1 MSSSTADVTSALQE
15 KFPNI
20 TARYS
25 LDHQAINVPADE
37 VLAVLQALRDEHA
50 FDLLTDLTAI
60 DWSEG
65 SDPRFVVVY
74 HLYSTTQHG
83 YIRVATDCTGDEESP
98 KAPSVTSL
106 WAGADW
112 HERETYDMFG
122 ITFEGHPDLRRILM
136 WPGYPYHPLRKDFPL
151 AGIETELP
159 DPEIAAETG
168 TPVIAAPMMGGPF
181 VASTGEMNMTEAEP
195 RAKDESWNESSEKP
209 EA

>member
-20 TARYS
+20 TARDS

-74 HLYSTTQHG
+74 HLY
-83 YIRVATDCTGDEESP
+83 
-98 KAPSVTSL
+98 
-106 WAGADW
+106 
-112 HERETYDMFG
+112 
-122 ITFEGHPDLRRILM
+122 
-136 WPGYPYHPLRKDFPL
+136 
-151 AGIETELP
+151 
-159 DPEIAAETG
+159 
-168 TPVIAAPMMGGPF
+168 
-181 VASTGEMNMTEAEP
+181 
-195 RAKDESWNESSEKP
+195 
-209 EA
+209 